1 MTFEL
6 VFQIFSSYRLSQVLL
21 KVYLN
26 QEKKEK
32 DKHNLLAR
40 AFSFKVIYLF
50 KVLEVFLLISGK
62 TDSEL
67 QILEN

>member
-1 MTFEL
+1 M
-6 VFQIFSSYRLSQVLL
+6 LL
-21 KVYLN
+21 NAYLN

-32 DKHNLLAR
+32 NKHHLLAR
-40 AFSFKVIYLF
+40 AFSFKAIYLF
-50 KVLEVFLLISGK
+50 KVLKVFLLISGK